1 MKLHSI
7 LSTLTLDDINK
18 SFIEVK
24 KDGAVFDVPV
34 QALLSPVTRPYGA
47 WQDMQSQS
55 ANANNVGIPMIYRT
69 IDFENGISVVADN
82 NSRLTKI
89 LFTKTG
95 VYNLQFSAQFQNIDN
110 TEQDV
115 TIWLRKNGY
124 TTASD
129 VQGTSGYTSIPK
141 SRGSNTPGHSIVG
154 WNYYID
160 ANAGDFYQLMWSTTL
175 YTAVTMKY
183 YPAGD
188 PPPATAS
195 IILTVH
201 QL

>member
-7 LSTLTLDDINK
+7 LPILTLDDINK

-47 WQDMQSQS
+47 WQDMQTQS
-55 ANANNVGIPMIYRT
+55 AEANNVGIPMIYRT

-95 VYNLQFSAQFQNIDN
+95 VYNFQFSAQFQNIDN

-124 TTASD
+124 TSAAD

-141 SRGSNTPGHSIVG
+141 SRGTNTPGHSVVG
-154 WNYYID
+154 WNYYIQ
-160 ANAGDFYQLMWSTTL
+160 ANAGDFYQLIWSTTL
-175 YTAVTMKY
+175 YTAVTMQY
-183 YPAGD
+183 YPAGN

-195 IILTVH
+195 IIVTVH

>member
-1 MKLHSI
+1 MELHSI
-7 LSTLTLDDINK
+7 LPILTLNDINK
-18 SFIEVK
+18 SLVEIK
-24 KDGAVFDVPV
+24 KDGAVFDVPL

-47 WQDMQSQS
+47 WQDMVTQS
-55 ANANNVGIPMIYRT
+55 APADDTGVPMIYRT
-69 IDFENGISVVADN
+69 IDFENGISVVPDN
-82 NSRLTKI
+82 NRRLTKV

-95 VYNLQFSAQFQNIDN
+95 IYNLQFSAQFQNTDN

-115 TIWLRKNGY
+115 SIWLRKNNV
-124 TTASD
+124 D
-129 VQGTSGYTSIPK
+129 VPGTSGYTSIPK
-141 SRGSNTPGHSIVG
+141 SRGINTPGHSVVG

-160 ANAGDFYQLMWSTTL
+160 ANPGDFYQLIWSTTDR
-175 YTAVTMKY
+175 TKVTMQY
-183 YPAGD
+183 YAAGD

>member
-1 MKLHSI
+1 MELRSI
-7 LSTLTLDDINK
+7 LPTLTLNDIDR

-24 KDGAVFDVPV
+24 LNGAVFDVPV

-47 WQDMQSQS
+47 WQDMQTQS
-55 ANANNVGIPMIYRT
+55 AVANNTGVEMIYRT

-89 LFTKTG
+89 LFSKTG
-95 VYNLQFSAQFQNIDN
+95 VYNLQFSAQFQNTDN
-110 TEQDV
+110 TEQEV
-115 TIWLRKNGY
+115 IIWLRKNGY
-124 TTASD
+124 TSASD
-129 VQGTSGYTSIPK
+129 VQGTSGYISVPK
-141 SRGSNTPGHSIVG
+141 SHGTGTPGHTVSG
-154 WNYYID
+154 WNYYIQ
-160 ANAGDFYQLMWSTTL
+160 ANAGDFYQLIWSTSL
-175 YTAVTMKY
+175 YTAVTMQY
-183 YPAGD
+183 YAAGN

>member
-1 MKLHSI
+1 MSLYGT
-7 LSTLTLDDINK
+7 LSNLTLEDANK
-18 SFIEVK
+18 AFIEVK
-24 KDGAVFDVPV
+24 LNGAIFNAPLN
-34 QALLSPVTRPYGA
+34 ALLSPVTRPYGA
-47 WQDMQSQS
+47 WQDMQTQS
-55 ANANNVGIPMIYRT
+55 AEANNVGIPMIYRT
-69 IDFENGISVVADN
+69 IDFVNGISVVADN

-95 VYNLQFSAQFQNIDN
+95 VYNLQFSAQFQNTDN

-141 SRGSNTPGHSIVG
+141 SRGTNTPGHSVTS
-154 WNYYID
+154 WNYYIQ

-175 YTAVTMKY
+175 YTAVAMQY
-183 YPAGD
+183 YPASSFF
-188 PPPATAS
+188 PATAS

>member
-1 MKLHSI
+1 MELHSI
-7 LSTLTLDDINK
+7 LPTLTLKEIDK

-24 KDGAVFDVPV
+24 LDGAVFDVPL

-47 WQDMQSQS
+47 WQDMQSQF
-55 ANANNVGIPMIYRT
+55 AEADNVGIPAIYRT
-69 IDFENGISVVADN
+69 IDFVNGISVVPDN
-82 NSRLTKI
+82 NSRLTNI

-95 VYNLQFSAQFQNIDN
+95 IYNLQFSAQFQNIDN

-124 TTASD
+124 TSAAD

-141 SRGSNTPGHSIVG
+141 SRGTNTPGHSIVG

-160 ANAGDFYQLMWSTTL
+160 ANPGDFYQLMWSTTDR
-175 YTAVTMKY
+175 TKVTMQY
-183 YPAGD
+183 YAAGD

>member
-7 LSTLTLDDINK
+7 LSTLTLNDIDK

-47 WQDMQSQS
+47 WQDMQTQS
-55 ANANNVGIPMIYRT
+55 AEANNVGIPMIYRT

-82 NSRLTKI
+82 NNRLTKI

-141 SRGSNTPGHSIVG
+141 SRGTNTPGHSVTG

-160 ANAGDFYQLMWSTTL
+160 ANAGDFYQLIWSTTL